1 MKPGTDGDVI
11 NVSDIDV
18 DKLMTKAVSFKFSIM
33 KNHENEK

>member
-18 DKLMTKAVSFKFSIM
+18 DKLMTKAVSFEVATM
-33 KNHENEK
+33 E